1 MNDINLIAALAVFRK
16 LYDDKKSIYD
26 ILYNFIISIIFDKN
40 IQIFSLR
47 DMKEY
52 LKEIYNFEIPDS
64 IIKTTL
70 KRKDGITLSNE
81 IYSINY
87 NILKNNNFVD
97 ENISLASNTNND
109 ILDIIHAY
117 VENYNKKKIDKKEIM
132 KSLCSILLDNKE
144 AYIKFYDEINA
155 CIIINEANKDFI
167 KHLNCIREG
176 LILYMGIQYSIDIN
190 NLGTWENELTIY
202 CDTSVLFHFAGY
214 NGNIYKELFWDFF
227 KLIKEINIKNINKH
241 NIELIHIKYFQD
253 TKQQIEDYFNAAID
267 IIEHKNISMN
277 PDMAMQYLLKDSKI
291 SSDIISKKANF
302 YNLLKRN
309 NIEEESIEIE
319 YSSPD
324 NIQYFEDFNTIFNS
338 LDLDEIS
345 KNKIYSNIL
354 NNINILRKGDNNKK
368 IEKIRYIFLTSNKKI
383 LLAANKD
390 KKDKNYKTDLT
401 IDLDNITNLFWFK
414 LNKGLGNNTP
424 INMDILIQSR
434 NAISASLSKQISVEY
449 AKIKKDIE
457 QAKQTDEA
465 TDSEKKD
472 RFILELAMLKES
484 HISSELI
491 THENVEEVLYN
502 ITDFDIESIL
512 KEKEFMNKEL
522 EKNKTIIADKDT
534 EISNINK
541 ELKEARLKNIRN
553 EIENDHKI
561 KKENIAKKLKV
572 IKCKKIFCSFIAFI
586 LIFLLIRYIL
596 INHFTY
602 IRDKINNIVS
612 ETIIQIIASAILYT
626 IILICKKMI
635 LKLNTIFKL
644 KK

>member
-1 MNDINLIAALAVFRK
+1 MNDRNLIAALAVFRK

-70 KRKDGITLSNE
+70 KRREGITLSNE
-81 IYSINY
+81 IYSIDY
-87 NILKNNNFVD
+87 SILENNNFVD
-97 ENISLASNTNND
+97 ENISLISNANND
-109 ILDIIHAY
+109 ILDTIHEY
-117 VENYNKKKIDKKEIM
+117 VENHNKIKIDKEEIM
-132 KSLCSILLDNKE
+132 ESLCSILLDDKE
-144 AYIKFYDEINA
+144 AHIKFYDEINT
-155 CIIINEANKDFI
+155 CIIINEANEDFI

-176 LILYMGIQYSIDIN
+176 LILYMGLQYSIDIN
-190 NLGTWENELTIY
+190 NLGTWVDELTIY
-202 CDTSVLFHFAGY
+202 CDISVLFHFAGY

-241 NIELIHIKYFQD
+241 KIELIHIKYFQD

-277 PDMAMQYLLKDSKI
+277 PDMAMQYLLKDSKS

-302 YNLLKRN
+302 YNLLKIN
-309 NIEEESIEIE
+309 NIKEEAIEIE

-324 NIQYFEDFNTIFNS
+324 NIQYFEDFNTIFDS
-338 LDLDEIS
+338 LNPDEMS
-345 KNKIYSNIL
+345 KNNRYSNIL
-354 NNINILRKGDNNKK
+354 NNINILRKGNNNQK

-383 LLAANKD
+383 LLVANND
-390 KKDKNYKTDLT
+390 KKDKNYRTDLT
-401 IDLDNITNLFWFK
+401 IDLDNITNIFWFK
-414 LNKGLGNNTP
+414 LNKGLGDNTP
-424 INMDILIQSR
+424 INIDILIQSR
-434 NAISASLSKQISVEY
+434 NAISSSLSKRISDEY
-449 AKIKKDIE
+449 VKIKKEIE
-457 QAKQTDEA
+457 KAKQTDEA

-472 RFILELAMLKES
+472 RFILELAMLKENY
-484 HISSELI
+484 IPSELI
-491 THENVEEVLYN
+491 THENVEEVLYS
-502 ITDFDIESIL
+502 ITDFDIENIL

-522 EKNKTIIADKDT
+522 EKNKTIIADMHAK
-534 EISNINK
+534 INNINK
-541 ELKEARLKNIRN
+541 ELKEARLKNIQN

-561 KKENIAKKLKV
+561 KKEKIAKKRKI
-572 IKCKKIFCSFIAFI
+572 IKCKKLLCSLIVFIIIF
-586 LIFLLIRYIL
+586 FLLRYIL

-602 IRDKINNIVS
+602 ISNKISSIVI
-612 ETIIQIIASAILYT
+612 ETIIQIIISAILSKLIFVGKK
-626 IILICKKMI
+626 IILKS
-635 LKLNTIFKL
+635 NTIPKS

>member
-1 MNDINLIAALAVFRK
+1 
-16 LYDDKKSIYD
+16 
-26 ILYNFIISIIFDKN
+26 
-40 IQIFSLR
+40 
-47 DMKEY
+47 MK
-52 LKEIYNFEIPDS
+52 
-64 IIKTTL
+64 
-70 KRKDGITLSNE
+70 
-81 IYSINY
+81 
-87 NILKNNNFVD
+87 
-97 ENISLASNTNND
+97 
-109 ILDIIHAY
+109 
-117 VENYNKKKIDKKEIM
+117 
-132 KSLCSILLDNKE
+132 
-144 AYIKFYDEINA
+144 
-155 CIIINEANKDFI
+155 
-167 KHLNCIREG
+167 
-176 LILYMGIQYSIDIN
+176 
-190 NLGTWENELTIY
+190 
-202 CDTSVLFHFAGY
+202 
-214 NGNIYKELFWDFF
+214 
-227 KLIKEINIKNINKH
+227 
-241 NIELIHIKYFQD
+241 FQ
-253 TKQQIEDYFNAAID
+253 
-267 IIEHKNISMN
+267 
-277 PDMAMQYLLKDSKI
+277 
-291 SSDIISKKANF
+291 
-302 YNLLKRN
+302 
-309 NIEEESIEIE
+309 
-319 YSSPD
+319 
-324 NIQYFEDFNTIFNS
+324 
-338 LDLDEIS
+338 

-354 NNINILRKGDNNKK
+354 NNTNILRKGDNNKK

-424 INMDILIQSR
+424 INIDILIQSR
-434 NAISASLSKQISVEY
+434 NAISSSLSKQISVEY

-553 EIENDHKI
+553 EIENEHKI
-561 KKENIAKKLKV
+561 KKENIAKKRKV

>member
-1 MNDINLIAALAVFRK
+1 
-16 LYDDKKSIYD
+16 
-26 ILYNFIISIIFDKN
+26 
-40 IQIFSLR
+40 
-47 DMKEY
+47 
-52 LKEIYNFEIPDS
+52 
-64 IIKTTL
+64 
-70 KRKDGITLSNE
+70 
-81 IYSINY
+81 
-87 NILKNNNFVD
+87 
-97 ENISLASNTNND
+97 
-109 ILDIIHAY
+109 
-117 VENYNKKKIDKKEIM
+117 
-132 KSLCSILLDNKE
+132 
-144 AYIKFYDEINA
+144 
-155 CIIINEANKDFI
+155 
-167 KHLNCIREG
+167 
-176 LILYMGIQYSIDIN
+176 MGIQYSIDIN

-214 NGNIYKELFWDFF
+214 NGNIYKELFLDFF

-424 INMDILIQSR
+424 INIDILIQ
-434 NAISASLSKQISVEY
+434 
-449 AKIKKDIE
+449 
-457 QAKQTDEA
+457 
-465 TDSEKKD
+465 
-472 RFILELAMLKES
+472 
-484 HISSELI
+484 
-491 THENVEEVLYN
+491 
-502 ITDFDIESIL
+502 
-512 KEKEFMNKEL
+512 
-522 EKNKTIIADKDT
+522 
-534 EISNINK
+534 
-541 ELKEARLKNIRN
+541 
-553 EIENDHKI
+553 
-561 KKENIAKKLKV
+561 
-572 IKCKKIFCSFIAFI
+572 
-586 LIFLLIRYIL
+586 
-596 INHFTY
+596 
-602 IRDKINNIVS
+602 
-612 ETIIQIIASAILYT
+612 
-626 IILICKKMI
+626 
-635 LKLNTIFKL
+635 
-644 KK
+644 

>member
-16 LYDDKKSIYD
+16 LYDYKKSIYD

-132 KSLCSILLDNKE
+132 ESLCSILLDNKE

-214 NGNIYKELFWDFF
+214 NGNIYKELFLDFF

-345 KNKIYSNIL
+345 KK
-354 NNINILRKGDNNKK
+354 
-368 IEKIRYIFLTSNKKI
+368 
-383 LLAANKD
+383 
-390 KKDKNYKTDLT
+390 
-401 IDLDNITNLFWFK
+401 
-414 LNKGLGNNTP
+414 
-424 INMDILIQSR
+424 
-434 NAISASLSKQISVEY
+434 
-449 AKIKKDIE
+449 
-457 QAKQTDEA
+457 
-465 TDSEKKD
+465 
-472 RFILELAMLKES
+472 
-484 HISSELI
+484 
-491 THENVEEVLYN
+491 
-502 ITDFDIESIL
+502 
-512 KEKEFMNKEL
+512 
-522 EKNKTIIADKDT
+522 
-534 EISNINK
+534 
-541 ELKEARLKNIRN
+541 
-553 EIENDHKI
+553 
-561 KKENIAKKLKV
+561 
-572 IKCKKIFCSFIAFI
+572 
-586 LIFLLIRYIL
+586 
-596 INHFTY
+596 
-602 IRDKINNIVS
+602 
-612 ETIIQIIASAILYT
+612 
-626 IILICKKMI
+626 
-635 LKLNTIFKL
+635 
-644 KK
+644 